1 MDSLEAFERGR
12 DLPPETLGSPINPFK
27 AEIIPIRVEPYVPHV
42 WEGFN
47 RSAVFFLDENIVL
60 KAQKQYHIPSVSLP
74 GDRTLLELGLANF
87 TGTQLEQQAFAV
99 LQSSP
104 HPNLVHCLDVR
115 GDKKEDRLEGIM
127 FFERLEPLKMA
138 WAESNVNSRRRWA
151 IELASAFSHLESLGL
166 IATKACVQDL
176 GLDKYV
182 RHCVRLHLATLAS
195 VPLFPKFTCM
205 PDRAYT
211 YCTSLHVSL
220 MWSKIIYVHITSD

>member
-27 AEIIPIRVEPYVPHV
+27 AEIIPIRVEPSIPHV

-47 RSAVFFLDENIVL
+47 RSAIFFLDENIVL

-74 GDRTLLELGLANF
+74 GDRILLEIGLANF
-87 TGTQLEQQAFAV
+87 TGTRLERQAFAM

-115 GDKKEDRLEGIM
+115 GAKNADHLEGIM
-127 FFERLEPLKMA
+127 FFERLEPLKAA

-166 IATKACVQDL
+166 IPTKACVQDL
-176 GLDKYV
+176 GLDAYV
-182 RHCVRLHLATLAS
+182 LTLREVTSVYGRLSIML
-195 VPLFPKFTCM
+195 PE
-205 PDRAYT
+205 
-211 YCTSLHVSL
+211 VS
-220 MWSKIIYVHITSD
+220 MHA